1 MGRGIVFILLPS
13 GWLQLDLWTT
23 VSISEAIYLRW
34 A

>member
-1 MGRGIVFILLPS
+1 MLLPS